1 MLKDWNPIIISIRFW
16 LSKRRG
22 LMHCKAKRFLDAV
35 KKFIR
40 QFLDLLLLLFLWAKL
55 LVRVQWKTFA
65 WVFLNIFLLF
75 AIHLGFETGLTL
87 YVRLSPLQDF
97 MTYFFLILTHWL
109 PRAPSGAMQNPTLKR
124 QSASWRYEQLQSWRH
139 HQASEQPWTNTNI
152 YIFLYGRTECIFW
165 KYFFRDVI
173 RCVRFSAPLIPGI
186 FVSFG
191 TDS

>member
-97 MTYFFLILTHWL
+97 MTYFFLTLTHCLLYTTHFLWINL
-109 PRAPSGAMQNPTLKR
+109 SLSQSFWQLRNIIPR
-124 QSASWRYEQLQSWRH
+124 
-139 HQASEQPWTNTNI
+139 
-152 YIFLYGRTECIFW
+152 
-165 KYFFRDVI
+165 VI
-173 RCVRFSAPLIPGI
+173 KLII
-186 FVSFG
+186 
-191 TDS
+191 